1 MQRLLALSFLLL
13 CGLAQAAPQ
22 QLTAIYHATRNGQ
35 PFAEVTETYVRQGDS
50 YKLQSVT
57 KGLGV
62 YALFGKRILA
72 SEGAVTEQGLRPARF
87 ESQQS
92 ENPKRNVTAE
102 FDWSAMSLT
111 MKYRGKINEAMLEPG
126 TQDLLSFAY
135 QFMFR
140 PPKGEQVVLPVT
152 TGRKLRSYRYRVAE
166 RGVPLET
173 AAGRYSTV
181 HLVDAEPGEDAKEF
195 WLGSEAHYIP
205 VRITLHDDKG
215 ALIEQ
220 TLTSLHVE

>member
-1 MQRLLALSFLLL
+1 MLRLLALLFLFF
-13 CGLAQAAPQ
+13 CSLAQAAPQ
-22 QLTAIYHATRNGQ
+22 QLTAVYHATRNGQ
-35 PFAEVTETYVRQGDS
+35 PFAEVTETYVREGER

-57 KGLGV
+57 QGLGV

-72 SEGAVTEQGLRPARF
+72 SEGVVTEQGLRPARF

-92 ENPKRNVTAE
+92 ENPKKNVAAE

-111 MKYRGKINEAMLEPG
+111 MKYRGKTNTATLEPG
-126 TQDLLSFAY
+126 AQDLLSFAY

-140 PPKGEQVVLPVT
+140 PPKGEEVVLPVT

-166 RGVPLET
+166 RSVPLET

-195 WLGSEAHYIP
+195 WLGSEAYHIP
-205 VRITLHDDKG
+205 VRITLRDDKG